1 MEKLVIDK
9 KVLEKYNF
17 SLNELL
23 ILLYIINKGELIDIN
38 NICNSLWEKGY
49 LTKTVEGYSINTFKT
64 ADIEELFTESKLSK
78 KEVDR
83 CTHLA
88 EKMREL
94 YPEGKKGGTNYY
106 WRDSLK
112 VIAQKLKVFFSKYND
127 SYTDEQ
133 ILTATKN
140 YIESFNGDYTYM
152 HLLKY
157 FISKKNL
164 NNGEVTSELASYIEN
179 CDQKDL
185 SNDWVSTIK

>member
-9 KVLEKYNF
+9 KVLEKYSF

>member
-23 ILLYIINKGELIDIN
+23 ILLYIINKGELININ

-64 ADIEELFTESKLSK
+64 AEIEELFTESKLSK

-112 VIAQKLKVFFSKYND
+112 VIAQKLKVLFSKYND